1 MLLKNKIVLITG
13 ASKGLGKIFALTAA
27 KEGAIVLFT
36 FSKKIVEAEK
46 TLQELKEISDFE
58 HTFFQVDCF
67 DSKANMKMAKD
78 IKEKFG
84 KVDVL
89 INNAGVSEFL
99 PLALLDDEDWD
110 KLSNINLKGVYST
123 TRAILPL
130 MLKQKNGSILNISS
144 LAGVRILAAPIH
156 YCATKAGVRGFTE
169 SLSKE
174 IGRYNIRVNCLA
186 PGILDGGV
194 ATGIPENKLNSFIK
208 QVSLKRIGTFQ
219 EVADAACFLISDL
232 NSYMSGNTVIM
243 DGGL

>member
-1 MLLKNKIVLITG
+1 MLLKDKIVLITG

-36 FSKKIVEAEK
+36 FSKKSADAEK
-46 TLQELKEISDFE
+46 TLLELKNISNFD

-67 DSKANMKMAKD
+67 DSKANMKMAKE

-84 KVDVL
+84 RVDVL

-156 YCATKAGVRGFTE
+156 YCATKAGVKGFTE

-208 QVSLKRIGTFQ
+208 QVSLKRIGTFE
-219 EVADAACFLISDL
+219 EVADAACFLVSDL